1 MFFRVKRDP
10 EKYVLYCNT
19 EESRNLLEQAKRLR
33 QGDDSDDGS
42 EEYDEIIDDNSD
54 ENTSQKNIQ
63 EENENGTDY

>member
-19 EESRNLLEQAKRLR
+19 EESGNMLEEARRLR
-33 QGDDSDDGS
+33 HGDDN
-42 EEYDEIIDDNSD
+42 EEYDEIIDNNGD
-54 ENTSQKNIQ
+54 ESTPEENIQ